1 MNELTLVRKKIS
13 DLQCCVLIPTYNNDS
28 TLEDVIRRT
37 LLYTSDIIVVN
48 DGSTDNTPRILKT
61 FRDIVVLD
69 TSHNRGKGSAL
80 RKGFAYAISR
90 GFRYAITLDS
100 DGQHFPEDI
109 PAFIDCIIQNPDS
122 LIMGVRDMDQKG
134 IPGTS
139 SFGHRFSIFW
149 FKVETGLTVQDVQTG
164 YRLYPLTEIQRF
176 RHFYSRK
183 YEFEV
188 EIMVRLAWRG
198 VKVTEVP
205 VKIFYAPEN
214 ERVSHFRKFRDFTR
228 VSIMNTL
235 LVFLALLWFR
245 PLSFFN
251 YIRKKSIREVINE
264 YVINSEDSNTK
275 LSLSMAL
282 GMFTGVLPIW
292 GWQMMTAFGLA
303 HVLKLN
309 KFVTIVASNISIP
322 PVLPLI
328 LYLSYITGG
337 WVLGITNRIQYSN
350 EFGLVWIKENLIQY
364 VIGSLVFGFIL
375 ALGVG
380 VVTYLFLRI
389 FRNRAIEA
397 K

>member
-1 MNELTLVRKKIS
+1 MNDLTLVRKKIS
-13 DLQCCVLIPTYNNDS
+13 DLQCCVLIPTYNNDR
-28 TLEDVIRRT
+28 TLDDVIRRT

-48 DGSTDNTPRILKT
+48 DGSTDSTPQILSA
-61 FRDIVVLD
+61 FHNIVVLNGQ
-69 TSHNRGKGSAL
+69 HNRGKGSAL
-80 RKGFAYAISR
+80 QKGFSYAISR
-90 GFRYAITLDS
+90 GFRYAITIDS

-109 PAFIDCIIQNPDS
+109 PAFIDCISQNPDS
-122 LIMGVRDMDQKG
+122 LIMGIRDMSQKG
-134 IPGTS
+134 VPGTS

-149 FKVETGLTVQDVQTG
+149 FKVETGLTVDDVQTG
-164 YRLYPLTEIQRF
+164 YRLYPLNEIQRF

-205 VKIFYAPEN
+205 VKIYYAPDN
-214 ERVSHFRKFRDFTR
+214 ERVSHFRKVRDFTR

-251 YIRKKSIREVINE
+251 NLRKKTIREVINE

-292 GWQMMTAFGLA
+292 GWQMVTAFGLA
-303 HVLKLN
+303 HALKLN
-309 KFVTIVASNISIP
+309 KFVTVVASNISIP

-337 WVLGITNRIQYSN
+337 WVLGITNRVQYSN
-350 EFGLVWIKENLIQY
+350 EFGLAWIKENLIQY
-364 VIGSLVFGFIL
+364 IIGSLVFGLIL

-380 VVTYLFLRI
+380 AVTYIFLRI
-389 FRNRAIEA
+389 FRNRAIMA

>member
-1 MNELTLVRKKIS
+1 MNELTLVRKKIA
-13 DLQCCVLIPTYNNDS
+13 DLRCCVLIPTYNNER

-48 DGSTDNTPRILKT
+48 DGSTDSTPLILDAFRDMVVLNTP
-61 FRDIVVLD
+61 
-69 TSHNRGKGSAL
+69 HNRGKGSAL
-80 RKGFAYAISR
+80 RKGFAYAIDR
-90 GFRYAITLDS
+90 GFRYVITLDS

-176 RHFYSRK
+176 HHFYSRK

-251 YIRKKSIREVINE
+251 TIRKKSIREVINE

-303 HVLKLN
+303 HVFRLN

-322 PVLPLI
+322 PILPLI
-328 LYLSYITGG
+328 VYLSYITGG
-337 WVLGITNRIQYSN
+337 WVLGISNRVQYSN
-350 EFGLVWIKENLIQY
+350 EFGLAWIKENLIQY
-364 VIGSLVFGFIL
+364 IIGSLVFGFIL
-375 ALGVG
+375 ALAVG
-380 VVTYLFLRI
+380 TVTYVFLRI